1 MLTTPPPTRLE
12 GNDGSVTNVPS
23 RQSTSPDSA
32 GPAGGRIWIAIAF
45 AWLVFL
51 AIPGSDVLATGS
63 AVERA
68 GATMGVVGFLVVYGW
83 FWLRVRRRR
92 DSPGAQVAVIAL
104 ASIATS
110 LVLSAPGRWWSL
122 FIYVVVVAGAG
133 SPPRRAAA
141 AVGGVALLVAAVSW
155 LEQQDGTFI
164 ALAALWA
171 GLIGAGCLAIT
182 QLITTNVE
190 LRLARREITRLAVSD
205 ERLRFARD
213 LHDVLGHSL
222 SLIVIKA
229 GLAVRMAGVGD
240 TRAPGEMADV
250 EQVAL
255 RALQQVREAVTAYR
269 RPTLRE
275 ELPECEHLLGVA
287 GIRLVV
293 MGTVDGLPDHV
304 DAVLAWAVREG
315 VTNVVRHARASRCSI
330 DVRREREAVRLEVA
344 DDGRGACRVHGTSG
358 VVEGNGLR
366 GLRERLTA
374 LSGELEAR
382 ALPDGFVLTVSIP
395 AGGPGPAS

>member
-1 MLTTPPPTRLE
+1 
-12 GNDGSVTNVPS
+12 
-23 RQSTSPDSA
+23 
-32 GPAGGRIWIAIAF
+32 
-45 AWLVFL
+45 VFL
-51 AIPGSDVLATGS
+51 AIPGSDLLATGS
-63 AVERA
+63 AAERA
-68 GATMGVVGFLVVYGW
+68 GATIGVVGFLVVYCW
-83 FWLRVRRRR
+83 FWLRVRRRG

-104 ASIATS
+104 ASISTA
-110 LVLSAPGRWWSL
+110 LVLSDPGRWWSL

-133 SPPRRAAA
+133 SPMRRAAV

-155 LEQQDGTFI
+155 VERQDGTFI
-164 ALAALWA
+164 ALAAVWA

-182 QLITTNVE
+182 QLITTNRE
-190 LRLARREITRLAVSD
+190 LRLARLEIARLAVSD

-269 RPTLRE
+269 RPSLRE
-275 ELPECEHLLGVA
+275 ELPECELLLGVA
-287 GIRLVV
+287 GIRFVV
-293 MGTVDGLPDHV
+293 MGTVDGLPDPV
-304 DAVLAWAVREG
+304 DAALAWAVREG
-315 VTNVVRHARASRCSI
+315 VTNVVRHAHASRCSI
-330 DVRREREAVRLEVA
+330 DVRREPEAVRLEVA
-344 DDGRGACRVHGTSG
+344 DDGRGTSRG
-358 VVEGNGLR
+358 PEGSRVVEGNGLR

-374 LSGELEAR
+374 LSGKLETR

-395 AGGPGPAS
+395 AGDPGLAS